1 MTVKLLTR
9 QWVQRRQRRPLITGL
24 RNQPG
29 QWSARSG
36 RGIGMECTGDGQRLF
51 VACTGELQRRPRFAD
66 RV

>member
-51 VACTGELQRRPRFAD
+51 VA
-66 RV
+66 